1 LIKKD
6 YQQLAKKLGYQ
17 FQDERLLIQAL
28 THRSYKGAHNE
39 RLEFIGDSLLG
50 MFVAEA
56 LYFNFPKATEGE
68 LTRMRSQIV
77 KGQTLA
83 EVAKEFGLSD
93 WLRLGPGEM
102 KSGGFRRDSILEDA
116 VEAIIGAVFLDSD
129 IDVCRELILN
139 WYEKRLKEISPGLN
153 QKDPKTLLQE
163 YLQARKI
170 ALPNYT
176 VIDTKGQA
184 HNQIFTVECI
194 VDGIPEVIAK
204 GSSRRKAEQKAAEIA
219 LKMVKNES

>member
-1 LIKKD
+1 MNKDVTLLYKKI
-6 YQQLAKKLGYQ
+6 GYE
-17 FQDERLLIQAL
+17 FDSAELLEQAM
-28 THRSYKGAHNE
+28 THRSYRGAHNE
-39 RLEFIGDSLLG
+39 RLEFLGDSILS
-50 MFVAEA
+50 FVIADA
-56 LYFNFPKATEGE
+56 LYHQFPKAREGD
-68 LTRMRSQIV
+68 LSRMRSTLV
-77 KGQTLA
+77 RGQTLA
-83 EVAKEFGLSD
+83 EIGVEFALGD
-93 WLRLGPGEM
+93 FLRLGPGEL
-102 KSGGFRRDSILEDA
+102 KSGGFRRESTLADA
-116 VEAIIGAVFLDSD
+116 VEAIIGAVFLDSN